1 MKWLSLV
8 FTALYWCY
16 CCLLFA
22 GAFAASC
29 RFSPPLLWLV
39 HLPPVVASV
48 RRCYGRCSCQP
59 GQSAVAACS
68 FRCHLTACRLQLP
81 LPPYCLPL
89 TTSAATLLL
98 AAASLSCSLLLW
110 AVYCGLCIC
119 RELSLQSAVAVTGTF
134 AASCRFSPPLLW
146 QVQLSAR
153 AVCCGR
159 LQLPLPPYCSL
170 LPH

>member
-39 HLPPVVASV
+39 HLPPVATSTH
-48 RRCYGRCSCQP
+48 RCCDWYICRELSL
-59 GQSAVAACS
+59 QSAVAMAGAAVS
-68 FRCHLTACRLQLP
+68 PGSLLWP
-81 LPPYCLPL
+81 LAA
-89 TTSAATLLL
+89 SAATLLL
-98 AAASLSCSLLLW
+98 AAASLSCSPLLW

-119 RELSLQSAVAVTGTF
+119 RELSLQSAVAMAGAAVSPGSLLWPL
-134 AASCRFSPPLLW
+134 AASAATLLLAAAS
-146 QVQLSAR
+146 LS
-153 AVCCGR
+153 
-159 LQLPLPPYCSL
+159 CSL